1 MKKKIQKVID
11 AITARLAKNTL
22 SEDARALWEEVRA
35 AFEALAEDGQ
45 EHTITE
51 LADQFEAIKAKYDAQ
66 DEAVANRI
74 QAVRDE
80 VMAMVKDTKSV
91 KDKFTPEVR
100 RAIANAIHSAHNL
113 KEVKENIASVCK
125 ENAIEVRTKRDSVSG
140 LSYAEIIDYALQL
153 KHENNDEIFDALY
166 KTNRSKFF
174 YGELDP
180 TNPKNIAKQHTK
192 NADQQKQEQELVLN
206 GKSLT
211 TAYIYKLQ
219 SLAQED
225 LDDAREAG
233 EETRLLEDIREE
245 LMRAVKGLAVRAILV
260 GDAYNPNGSKV
271 TVFETIGIKT
281 ASDLFTTVVN
291 PVTPNA
297 PTLLDLRKAAAKVKT
312 ERKWAVITSDLK
324 LELSKRPQG
333 ANTHFYTD
341 EELAAQIGVD
351 RVIDKDFIGEVEGL
365 HAVIFDP
372 NEYWVKEKNVIDV
385 AFPEFRDNRQGYI
398 YEINM
403 GGAIHGIESTAVVC
417 EEGNRG
423 KGAKN

>member
-1 MKKKIQKVID
+1 M
-11 AITARLAKNTL
+11 
-22 SEDARALWEEVRA
+22 WEEVRA

-51 LADQFEAIKAKYDAQ
+51 LADQFEQIKSKYDAQ
-66 DEAVANRI
+66 DEEVANRI

-113 KEVKENIASVCK
+113 KEVKENIAEVCK

-153 KHENNDEIFDALY
+153 KQENNDEIFDALY

-180 TNPKNIAKQHTK
+180 TKPANIAKQWTK
-192 NADQQKQEQELVLN
+192 SSKSQKAEQELAVN
-206 GKSLT
+206 GKSIT

-219 SLAQED
+219 SLAHED

-233 EETRLLEDIREE
+233 EEARLLADIREE
-245 LMRAVKGLAVRAILV
+245 LMRAVKGLAVRAMLV
-260 GDAYNPNGSKV
+260 GDAYNPSGSKV
-271 TVFETIGIKT
+271 TVFETIGTKK

-291 PVTPNA
+291 PATPNTPIIA
-297 PTLLDLRKAAAKVKT
+297 DVRKAAAKVKT
-312 ERKWAVITSDLK
+312 ERKWVVITSDLK
-324 LELSKRPQG
+324 LTLSQRPQG
-333 ANTHFYTD
+333 ADSHFYTD

-351 RVIDKDFIGEVEGL
+351 RVVVKDFIGEVEGL

-372 NEYWVKEKNVIDV
+372 NEYWVKQKNVIDT

-403 GGAIHGIESTAVVC
+403 GGAIHGLESSAVLR
-417 EEGNRG
+417 E
-423 KGAKN
+423 A